1 MTINKKAKELIMR
14 VPDPF
19 DGSADARL
27 AHMGLMDEA
36 GNISEAAMET
46 FTQIF
51 SGLFYDDLCDF
62 HDDAGRLVIVYEALG
77 ELEAKR
83 DYQHM
88 LLFLSLQYDY
98 MRKPLPDPVWWLSGN
113 SEAVERFAKGL
124 FQRLRALLMEAGMLP
139 AQTRKEAAVL

>member
-1 MTINKKAKELIMR
+1 MNKKAKEFIMR

-27 AHMGLMDEA
+27 VHMGLLDRAGKISGEA
-36 GNISEAAMET
+36 MNS
-46 FTQIF
+46 FVQIF

-62 HDDAGRLVIVYEALG
+62 HDDAGRLAAIHDALG
-77 ELEAKR
+77 ELAKKW

-113 SEAVERFAKGL
+113 SGAVGL
-124 FQRLRALLMEAGMLP
+124 FMEGFFQRFHALMAEAGILP
-139 AQTRKEAAVL
+139 GEAGEEVAAL